1 MLVISRAHGL
11 RLATNRPIPGLIP
24 SRGDVRADVHV
35 QLGGTQAARPE
46 AWPDPIAAHPE
57 SRVCEHGRPVPIA
70 LGGGADG
77 FRMRYEDGTDFVIDR
92 RGTRI
97 WASWHEPM
105 TLEDAAVYLLG
116 PVLAF
121 ALRLRGVTCL
131 HASAVVV
138 DAGVVALVGPSGVGK
153 STTVAAFAERGF
165 AVLCDDTLAL
175 EERESDVIAHPG
187 YPRLRLWP
195 EAVHLLH
202 GEKRS
207 LPRLTPNWEKRYLDL
222 QQGGYRYARDPGRL
236 RGIYLLEA
244 RRTGPT
250 APGVSAVSASTGL
263 LSLLANLR
271 SDCFPDKAS
280 HRREFD
286 MLGRLADRVPIR
298 RVGAPRGRPGL
309 VRLCDTILDDL
320 ATVAEESG
328 ELDGLTCT
336 I

>member
-1 MLVISRAHGL
+1 M
-11 RLATNRPIPGLIP
+11 
-24 SRGDVRADVHV
+24 
-35 QLGGTQAARPE
+35 
-46 AWPDPIAAHPE
+46 
-57 SRVCEHGRPVPIA
+57 PIA

-105 TLEDAAVYLLG
+105 TLEDTAVYLLG

-202 GEKRS
+202 GEPAAAHAELGKALS
-207 LPRLTPNWEKRYLDL
+207 GSAT
-222 QQGGYRYARDPGRL
+222 GRL
-236 RGIYLLEA
+236 SVCA
-244 RRTGPT
+244 RSGTLARHLP
-250 APGVSAVSASTGL
+250 PRSAAHGRPRPASA
-263 LSLLANLR
+263 R
-271 SDCFPDKAS
+271 SA
-280 HRREFD
+280 HRRD
-286 MLGRLADRVPIR
+286 
-298 RVGAPRGRPGL
+298 
-309 VRLCDTILDDL
+309 C
-320 ATVAEESG
+320 
-328 ELDGLTCT
+328 
-336 I
+336 